1 MAKKRKNEGKGGGKP
16 NYDKLGDDQPKHP
29 TRSSARKKSQKNKR
43 PDAAADDYK
52 LRNMVEAG
60 E

>member
-1 MAKKRKNEGKGGGKP
+1 MAIKRKKQGKGGGKP
-16 NYDKLGDDQPKHP
+16 SYEKIGDDNPKQP
-29 TRSSARKKSQKNKR
+29 TRSSARKKAQKKKR
-43 PDAAADDYK
+43 SDVAGDDYK